1 MSARPTGTPP
11 HRRRFAK
18 HGPEVSLPEQDEFLS
33 VERVQRIESVSG
45 GGLPIVSMYLGLAP
59 EPGDVHASAVTK
71 ADSLLH
77 EIRSLEADRGFDHDA
92 RMSLRGDIETI
103 EEVVEQSASTPGALA
118 IISCSGAGALE
129 VVHLP
134 RAVMRDRIMVDETP
148 WVRPLLAVLEQHH
161 RCLAVV
167 VDREQA
173 HAWELYVGQM
183 RDCGAL
189 VRDSG
194 APSLRGSNERSAQHK
209 EEEHEKHHFRR
220 VAEAL
225 EGLLGSDRREVL
237 ALGGHE
243 NELPH
248 FLEAMA
254 RPLRD
259 RVAGTFAIDPAAARN
274 AGTVRE
280 RAEAALERYE
290 LDQQRRSVANVLARS
305 AAGEKAVVGLD
316 ACLWA
321 GSVAG
326 VESLYVQEGAIH
338 PGVVC
343 DRSRWLAA
351 SGELCPVCGAQLR
364 ETPDVIDELIE
375 TVIEEGG
382 SVRQVRAET
391 ELGEQLVACALR
403 FELPGPT
410 L

>member
-1 MSARPTGTPP
+1 MLGTLGGWPSNS
-11 HRRRFAK
+11 R
-18 HGPEVSLPEQDEFLS
+18 VSSDEFLS
-33 VERVQRIESVSG
+33 IERIERIERMSG
-45 GGLPIVSMYLGLAP
+45 GGLPVLSMYVDLAP
-59 EPGDVHASAVTK
+59 GPGDVHASAITK

-77 EIRSLEADRGFDHDA
+77 EVRPLQEDREFDHDA
-92 RMSLRGDIETI
+92 RLSLRGDIETI
-103 EEVVEQSASTPGALA
+103 EELVEQSANAPGALA

-134 RAVMRDRIMVDETP
+134 RAVVRDRIMVDETP

-167 VDREQA
+167 VDRETA
-173 HAWELYVGQM
+173 HAWELYLGQV
-183 RDCGAL
+183 RDRGTL
-189 VRDSG
+189 VRESRG
-194 APSLRGSNERSAQHK
+194 PSPHGSSERTAQHK
-209 EEEHEKHHFRR
+209 AEEREKHHFRR

-225 EGLLGSDRREVL
+225 DGLLGSDRRGVV

-243 NELPH
+243 DELH
-248 FLEAMA
+248 HLLELLA
-254 RPLRD
+254 RPVRD
-259 RVAGTFAIDPAAARN
+259 RVAGTFAIDPAATGN
-274 AGTVRE
+274 AGSVRD
-280 RAEAALERYE
+280 RAQEVLERYE
-290 LDQQRRSVANVLARS
+290 LDQQRRSVANVLARA

-321 GSVAG
+321 GSVAA
-326 VESLYVQEGAIH
+326 VASLYVQDGAIH

-364 ETPDVIDELIE
+364 ETSDVINELTE

-382 SVRQVRAET
+382 SVCQVRAET
-391 ELGEQLVACALR
+391 ELSEQLAACSLR
-403 FELPGPT
+403 FELPGHAERPT